1 MKKLLFGAALLLL
14 GSNAVAKWE
23 YEKHV
28 DEMRGT
34 ESYTASLQS
43 MPINKDIDNEL
54 LLLLSS
60 KNNTTSSLA
69 GLHLL
74 CGRFDCDN
82 PKMCKIAVRYGNGD
96 VKNVFVR
103 LNDERN
109 LAFFRNSNEVAETL
123 RLSDVMYVEIPIFR
137 KGSAQYKYD
146 TSGFKWTGITKAGE
160 YLTSLGSIDFT
171 KELPNIPSNTYK
183 NDRGSICY
191 DINDFSFGVKA
202 KATGKASVC
211 IDGKYPVY
219 IEVNNIKVNKN
230 DFVREV
236 NLARKSDETTDG
248 DTHSWIAIGYDE
260 LLSTILFTK
269 SDKAGYT
276 IFMDYSPRINI
287 YSTK

>member
-1 MKKLLFGAALLLL
+1 MKKLLIGAALLLL
-14 GSNAVAKWE
+14 GTNAVAKWE

-43 MPINKDIDNEL
+43 TPINKDIDNEL

-60 KNNTTSSLA
+60 NNNTTSSLA

-74 CGRFDCDN
+74 SGRFDCDD
-82 PKMCKIAVRYGNGD
+82 PKMCKIAVRYSNGD

-146 TSGFKWTGITKAGE
+146 TSGFKWAGVTKTGE

-191 DINDFSFGVKA
+191 DINDFSFGNKVKA
-202 KATGKASVC
+202 VGKASVC
-211 IDGKYPVY
+211 VDGKYPVY

-230 DFVREV
+230 EFVREV
-236 NLARKSDETTDG
+236 NLARESDETTDG
-248 DTHSWIAIGYDE
+248 DTHSWIDIGYDE

-269 SDKAGYT
+269 SDKAGYD

>member
-1 MKKLLFGAALLLL
+1 MKKLLIGVALLLL
-14 GSNAVAKWE
+14 GTNAVAKWE

-60 KNNTTSSLA
+60 NNNTTSSLA

-74 CGRFDCDN
+74 SGRFDCND
-82 PKMCKIAVRYGNGD
+82 PKMCKIAVRYSNGD

-146 TSGFKWTGITKAGE
+146 TSGFKWAGVTKTGE

-191 DINDFSFGVKA
+191 DINDFLFGNKTKA
-202 KATGKASVC
+202 VGKASVC
-211 IDGKYPVY
+211 VDGKYPVY

-230 DFVREV
+230 EFVREV
-236 NLARKSDETTDG
+236 NLARKSDETIDG

>member
-1 MKKLLFGAALLLL
+1 MKKLLLGVALLLI
-14 GSNAVAKWE
+14 GSNAIAEWE
-23 YEKHV
+23 YKKHF
-28 DEMRGT
+28 DEMRGS

-60 KNNTTSSLA
+60 DNNSTSSLA

-74 CGRFDCDN
+74 SGRFDCDN
-82 PKMCKIAVRYGNGD
+82 PNLCKIAVRYGNGA
-96 VKNVFVR
+96 VKSVFVR

-109 LAFFRNSNEVAETL
+109 LAFFINSNEVAETL

-146 TSGFKWTGITKAGE
+146 TSGFKWTGIEKTGE

-183 NDRGSICY
+183 NDRGSVCY
-191 DINDFSFGVKA
+191 DINDFSFGIKVKA
-202 KATGKASVC
+202 VGKASVC
-211 IDGKYPVY
+211 IEGKFPIYV
-219 IEVNNIKVNKN
+219 EVSNVKVNKN
-230 DFVREV
+230 DFVKEV
-236 NLARKSDETTDG
+236 NLARKADEDTEGNTHMWLASDDEFLTMILLTKPNKN
-248 DTHSWIAIGYDE
+248 GYE
-260 LLSTILFTK
+260 
-269 SDKAGYT
+269 

-287 YSTK
+287 YSQK